1 MEYKSLCAAIADCVL
16 LWRKKS
22 LRSKQGLRLCSLR
35 RIIGT
40 AMPVRGVERK
50 TMANSF
56 DDWLLKNYTNFVEQN
71 DDSSARNKKPLTV
84 DKIY

>member
-1 MEYKSLCAAIADCVL
+1 MYSLLVRKHLCA
-16 LWRKKS
+16 
-22 LRSKQGLRLCSLR
+22 LCSLR

-71 DDSSARNKKPLTV
+71 DDSSTSEVAEPMTSARNKKPLTV